1 MLTAL
6 KRTGTLKRKFNLKGF
21 DCKQQKN
28 AHVTVANVLVLLS
41 QQDSELLEVS
51 LASAKVLVLLV
62 RDEF

>member
-1 MLTAL
+1 MLIAL

-28 AHVTVANVLVLLS
+28 AHVIVANVLVLLS

-51 LASAKVLVLLV
+51 LARAKVLLV
-62 RDEF
+62 SP